1 MFGIHIYGN
10 PQLEQLPTVVEI
22 LQPEMLNKIVRYLLW
37 HTTLLFLGF
46 GIAFADGQ
54 PSINFDEIV
63 FLSIRTQSGK
73 IQLINGE
80 YREPSTPCSVAQ
92 TVVNLTQAKAYGRL
106 DGREVSVVILVTDL
120 GGSGTFYD
128 LALLVKGPQ
137 GWVNEA
143 IAFLGDRINIHS
155 LVIADNAVEVD
166 MTTHGPEDAM
176 CCPTRRVIQRFV
188 LHKNQLIKAGE
199 KVRVD
204 VKPDLINVTWRWQQ
218 TVYHNDR
225 KNVPLNPANYTLKLL
240 ADGKVGIRADCNRGG
255 GVYTLRGNEIAM
267 EIAYTTRA
275 ACPPESLG
283 QDFIKDLNAAARYF
297 MEAGILYI
305 DLKLD
310 TGTMKFMK

>member
-1 MFGIHIYGN
+1 MSENLNFNGGFFREV
-10 PQLEQLPTVVEI
+10 L
-22 LQPEMLNKIVRYLLW
+22 PEMLFFRFSKLVRYLFWLM
-37 HTTLLFLGF
+37 TLLFLGF
-46 GIAFADGQ
+46 GIAFADEQ

-80 YREPSTPCSVAQ
+80 YREPSTPGSVAQ
-92 TVVNLTQAKAYGRL
+92 TVVKLTQAKAFGRL

-128 LALLVKGPQ
+128 LALLVKSPQ

-143 IAFLGDRINIHS
+143 IVFLGDRINIHS

-166 MTTHGPEDAM
+166 MTAHEPEDAL

-218 TVYHNDR
+218 TVYNNDR

-240 ADGKVGIRADCNRGG
+240 ANGKVGIRADCNRGG

-275 ACPPESLG
+275 ACPPESLE